1 MPSRSSADKVVN
13 NAEKNRFEV
22 DTEGQLSVLEY
33 KLQAQKIFLTHT
45 EVPPTLE
52 RQGIGSNL
60 AHAAMEYA
68 RRSGLQV
75 VPICAFI
82 QTYLE
87 AHPEYA
93 SLVGS

>member
-1 MPSRSSADKVVN
+1 MPSKSASKVVN
-13 NAEKNRFEV
+13 NTQKNRFEV
-22 DTEGQLSVLEY
+22 ETGGQVSVLEY
-33 KLQAQKIFLTHT
+33 KLQADKIFLTHT

-75 VPICAFI
+75 VPICPFI
-82 QTYLE
+82 QDYLG
-87 AHPEYA
+87 AHPEYS